1 VLPLPIEHS
10 QALQTGRLPRH
21 HRDPFDHMLVAQAQ
35 VERLTLVSADRQFAD
50 YDVEVLWS

>member
-1 VLPLPIEHS
+1 MRSRPGGFRG
-10 QALQTGRLPRH
+10 T